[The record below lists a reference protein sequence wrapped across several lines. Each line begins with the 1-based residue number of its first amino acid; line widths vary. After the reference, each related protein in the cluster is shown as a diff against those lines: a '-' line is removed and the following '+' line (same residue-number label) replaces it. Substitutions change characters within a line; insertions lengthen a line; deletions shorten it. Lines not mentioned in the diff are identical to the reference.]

1 MQFAVLSR
9 AVDNPNLPPQVT
21 VKLAR
26 DTFELLASGRERR
39 ITAAY
44 PFAGQ
49 RAGLLIADVDSG
61 EELQDLIAS
70 LPFAPIVTFEIHPIG
85 TLQGVLKT
93 LEQAQRRMAE
103 MASAMA
109 PAAN

>member
-9 AVDNPNLPPQVT
+9 AVDNSNLPPQVA
-21 VKLAR
+21 VKLAH

-49 RAGLLIADVDSG
+49 RAGLLIVDVNSG
-61 EELQDLIAS
+61 EELQDLIGS
-70 LPFAPIVTFEIHPIG
+70 LPFAPIVTTEIHPIG
-85 TLQGVLKT
+85 TVQGALKT
-93 LEQAQRRMAE
+93 TEQAQRRIAE

-109 PAAN
+109 PAGH